1 MWDCI
6 NAFNTCTFENIHKIE
21 DELYN
26 FSENEYETHFLIILN
41 SKFETSRYI
50 SKAGMTT

>member
-6 NAFNTCTFENIHKIE
+6 NTFNTCTFENIHKIE

-26 FSENEYETHFLIILN
+26 FSENEYETHF
-41 SKFETSRYI
+41 
-50 SKAGMTT
+50 